1 MEKGEGTSHA
11 RSQQAHAIKPHP
23 QTIVISFLGFR
34 LYWDEAQRR
43 QHARP
48 GAGGQRER
56 PRGAAGRG
64 GPALSFRS
72 RPPYSPS
79 PGPACRAAQAAPLDG
94 FPGEAGAAA
103 GRGGVERRRAGAGS
117 RAPLFRGPSFQP
129 LREGC
134 SSRGPETLPG
144 EAGGARCRP
153 RLFKGSAGS
162 ATAQP
167 ANPAGAE
174 TLRRG
179 RVGSCS
185 SLLLFGLFFLERIK
199 AATQPKLE
207 ALSIFLTQLCLLSVY
222 HSTFLIGLIR
232 SALQCR

>member
-1 MEKGEGTSHA
+1 MRGAGSIRAGRPGARGRGTRSGPRGAAAPVRGLPVEKGEGTSHA
-11 RSQQAHAIKPHP
+11 HSQQAHAIKPHP

-48 GAGGQRER
+48 GAGGHRER

-103 GRGGVERRRAGAGS
+103 GRGGVERRRAGAGG
-117 RAPLFRGPSFQP
+117 RAPLFCGPSFQP
-129 LREGC
+129 LSAKAARPEARRLPLEKPEVPAAGPVCSREA
-134 SSRGPETLPG
+134 RGQRPPSPRIRREPRLRG
-144 EAGGARCRP
+144 AGGLAP
-153 RLFKGSAGS
+153 APASFFSAFS
-162 ATAQP
+162 
-167 ANPAGAE
+167 
-174 TLRRG
+174 
-179 RVGSCS
+179 
-185 SLLLFGLFFLERIK
+185 F
-199 AATQPKLE
+199 
-207 ALSIFLTQLCLLSVY
+207 
-222 HSTFLIGLIR
+222 
-232 SALQCR
+232 